1 MFFFLMI
8 RRPPRTTRTD
18 TLFPYTTLFRSE
30 PTTALDVTIQAQIL
44 LLLAE
49 LQREFQMGL
58 LLITHDLGV
67 VARVADR
74 VAVMYAGEIVEQG
87 TAQEV
92 FNAPLHPYTR
102 GLMHCIPIPGR
113 TKRGSHLGSI
123 PGLVPNLMGD
133 LHGCAFRDRCP
144 HRRDICDQDVA
155 LRALSDGRA
164 YRCVMSPE
172 ESMREGAA
180 VAEAAS

>member
-92 FNAPLHPYTR
+92 DRKSTR
-102 GLMHCIPIPGR
+102 LNS
-113 TKRGSHLGSI
+113 SH
-123 PGLVPNLMGD
+123 
-133 LHGCAFRDRCP
+133 
-144 HRRDICDQDVA
+144 
-155 LRALSDGRA
+155 
-164 YRCVMSPE
+164 
-172 ESMREGAA
+172 
-180 VAEAAS
+180 